1 MGGAFRP
8 LIACLLASLLALL
21 LTGVAYAQ
29 SQGSIVGPGES
40 IQKVVDAAERGDTI
54 LVRGT
59 HREAV
64 VIRKDDIR
72 LMGDDAVLKPP
83 KRPTSSCPGPTGFCV
98 LGNVNAQTGNVSD
111 YVQDVTITGFTI
123 RNFEGNGIFALGA
136 RDATFANNRA
146 FNNGEYGIAAFASTE
161 TRVVSNV
168 TSGSDDAGLYIGD
181 SPRANA
187 TIANNE
193 TYGNNL
199 GILVRNALG
208 GSIGANSVYNNCLGV
223 IFVADAPGPAGAF
236 EVRGNTIKNNTRS
249 CPAHGPAPPFSG
261 TGVALVGAQDVELQ
275 GNHILGNVP
284 SGPGGVPP
292 GGVVVV
298 RGLEGTPP
306 RDNSVVG
313 NIIHRNRPDI
323 FWDKSGSGNHFLG
336 NHCKTSKPKS
346 LCGS

>member
-64 VIRKDDIR
+64 LIRKDDIR

-136 RDATFANNRA
+136 QDATSANTRA

-208 GSIGANSVYNNCLGV
+208 GS
-223 IFVADAPGPAGAF
+223 
-236 EVRGNTIKNNTRS
+236 
-249 CPAHGPAPPFSG
+249 
-261 TGVALVGAQDVELQ
+261 QDVELQ

>member
-1 MGGAFRP
+1 MRGAFRP
-8 LIACLLASLLALL
+8 LIACLLAGLLAML

-29 SQGSIVGPGES
+29 TQGSIVGPGES
-40 IQKVVDAAERGDTI
+40 IQKAVDAAERGDTI

-72 LMGDDAVLKPP
+72 LMGNDAVLKPP
-83 KRPTSSCPGPTGFCV
+83 ERPTSPCPEPSGFCV
-98 LGNVNAQTGNVSD
+98 LGNVNSQTGNVSD

-123 RNFEGNGIFALGA
+123 RNFEYNGIFALGA
-136 RDATFANNRA
+136 RDAKFEGNRA
-146 FNNGEYGIAAFASTE
+146 FNNGEYGIAAFASTG

-168 TSGSDDAGLYIGD
+168 ASGSDDAGLYIGD

-187 TIANNE
+187 TIASNE
-193 TYGNNL
+193 TYGNAL

-208 GSIGANSVYNNCLGV
+208 GSISANSIHNNCLGV
-223 IFVADAPGPAGAF
+223 LFVADAPGPAGAF

-249 CPAHGPAPPFSG
+249 CPPHGPAPAFSG
-261 TGVALVGAQDVELQ
+261 TGIVLVGARDVELE

-313 NIIHRNRPDI
+313 NTIQRNRPDI
-323 FWDKSGSGNHFLG
+323 FWDKSGSGNRLVG
-336 NHCKTSKPKS
+336 NVCKTSKPKS
-346 LCGS
+346 LCGR